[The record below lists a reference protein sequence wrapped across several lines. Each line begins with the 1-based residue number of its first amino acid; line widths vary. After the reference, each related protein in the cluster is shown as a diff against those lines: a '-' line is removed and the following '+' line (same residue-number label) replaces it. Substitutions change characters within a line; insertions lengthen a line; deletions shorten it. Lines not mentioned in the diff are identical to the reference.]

1 TAGFN
6 RGSSVMSEAWT
17 GEDSFACPV
26 CLDVLK
32 DPTTLPC
39 GHSYCLSCIQ
49 SHWDKER
56 SKGQYSCPQCRQIF
70 NPRPSLARSTVLAE
84 AMEKLRTNSI
94 KERSSTAS
102 APSAPPSMPIYEEV
116 LPALGPRKG
125 SAYPQLPPVEA
136 KLCPQHNRSSRT
148 LHVLETGFLQ
158 RAPGREPLLL
168 GGGVD
173 RQEGESLRTG
183 WNPVLDPILSGFSD
197 RFGLF
202 R

>member
-102 APSAPPSMPIYEEV
+102 APSAHHQCLSMKRSYQLWAKE
-116 LPALGPRKG
+116 G

-136 KLCPQHNRSSRT
+136 KLCPQHNGLWIS
-148 LHVLETGFLQ
+148 
-158 RAPGREPLLL
+158 PGREPLLL

>member
-49 SHWDKER
+49 SHWDKEL

-84 AMEKLRTNSI
+84 AMEKLRTNSL

-102 APSAPPSMPIYEEV
+102 APSAPPSIPTQGRNESREPE
-116 LPALGPRKG
+116 PA
-125 SAYPQLPPVEA
+125 
-136 KLCPQHNRSSRT
+136 RSSRT

-158 RAPGREPLLL
+158 RAPGRQPLLL

-173 RQEGESLRTG
+173 RQEGESLGTG
-183 WNPVLDPILSGFSD
+183 LNPVLDPILSGSGDHWFI
-197 RFGLF
+197 
-202 R
+202 